1 MLHSLNAKLSFI
13 SMSMS
18 IEDATKVLEDRIRF
32 KLYAAQYY
40 LKQLKDLESRGQT
53 PHDPR
58 DRILWEM
65 TSENLLFHLVG
76 ALDALLRRITERYDV
91 KIDTPRDFT
100 IKKIYRKLG
109 LKQGLIKEAYDLV
122 DSNLNRD
129 GSWLTVLF
137 NLRNTGMHRAILNL
151 GFSANSKEVSFVSVR
166 EPAAAIPYL
175 EKAIKQMKDLIT
187 GIVNK
192 DTSLRTS

>member
-1 MLHSLNAKLSFI
+1 
-13 SMSMS
+13 MSMS
-18 IEDATKVLEDRIRF
+18 TEEATKVIEDRIRF
-32 KLYAAQYY
+32 KIYAAQYH
-40 LKQLKDLESRGQT
+40 LKQLKDLESKGQT

-58 DRILWEM
+58 NRILWEM

-76 ALDALLRRITERYDV
+76 ALDALLRRITEQYHV

-109 LKQGLIKEAYDLV
+109 SKQGLIKEAYDLV
-122 DSNLNRD
+122 DGNLNRD

-137 NLRNTGMHRAILNL
+137 NLRNTGTHKAILNL
-151 GFSANSKEVSFVSVR
+151 GFSANSKEVSFVGVR

-175 EKAIKQMKDLIT
+175 EKAIQQMKDLIT

-192 DTSLRTS
+192 DTLLRIS

>member
-1 MLHSLNAKLSFI
+1 
-13 SMSMS
+13 MSMS
-18 IEDATKVLEDRIRF
+18 TEEATKVIEDRIRF
-32 KLYAAQYY
+32 KIYAAQYH
-40 LKQLKDLESRGQT
+40 LKQLKDLESKGQT

-58 DRILWEM
+58 NRILWEM

-76 ALDALLRRITERYDV
+76 ALDALLRRITEQYHV

-109 LKQGLIKEAYDLV
+109 SKQGLIKEAYDLV

-137 NLRNTGMHRAILNL
+137 NLRNTGTHKPILNL
-151 GFSANSKEVSFVSVR
+151 GFSANSKEVSFVGVR
-166 EPAAAIPYL
+166 EPVAAIPYL
-175 EKAIKQMKDLIT
+175 EKAIQQMKDLIT

-192 DTSLRTS
+192 DTSLRIS

>member
-1 MLHSLNAKLSFI
+1 
-13 SMSMS
+13 MSMS
-18 IEDATKVLEDRIRF
+18 IEEATKVIEDRIRF

-40 LKQLKDLESRGQT
+40 LKQLKDLESKGQS

-76 ALDALLRRITERYDV
+76 ALDTLLRRITEQYHV

-109 LKQGLIKEAYDLV
+109 SKQDLIKDAYDLV
-122 DSNLNRD
+122 DSSLYRD

-137 NLRNTGMHRAILNL
+137 NLRNSGMHRAILNL
-151 GFSANSKEVSFVSVR
+151 GFSASSKEVSIVGVR
-166 EPAAAIPYL
+166 EPIAAIPYL
-175 EKAIKQMKDLIT
+175 ENAIQQMKDLIT

-192 DTSLRTS
+192 DTSLRIS

>member
-1 MLHSLNAKLSFI
+1 
-13 SMSMS
+13 MS
-18 IEDATKVLEDRIRF
+18 ISIDEATKVIEDRIRF

-40 LKQLKDLESRGQT
+40 LRQLKDLESKGQT

-58 DRILWEM
+58 NRILWEM

-76 ALDALLRRITERYDV
+76 ALDALLRRITEQYHV

-109 LKQGLIKEAYDLV
+109 TKQGLLKEAYDLV
-122 DSNLNRD
+122 DVNVYRD
-129 GSWLTVLF
+129 GSWLSELF
-137 NLRNTGMHRAILNL
+137 NLRNIGMHSAILNL
-151 GFSANSKEVSFVSVR
+151 GFSTNSKEVSFVGVR
-166 EPAAAIPYL
+166 EPIAAIPYL
-175 EKAIKQMKDLIT
+175 EKAIQQMKVLIT

-192 DTSLRTS
+192 DTSLRIS